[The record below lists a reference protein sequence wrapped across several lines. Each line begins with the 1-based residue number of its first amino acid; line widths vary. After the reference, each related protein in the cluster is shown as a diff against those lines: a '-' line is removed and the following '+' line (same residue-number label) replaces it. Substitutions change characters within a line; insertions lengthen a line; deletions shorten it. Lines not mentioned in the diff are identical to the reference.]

1 MLKEKRA
8 RDIEG
13 KAKKQR
19 EVLAGVSNT
28 APLNVQVRFQI
39 YSIMWHLKQ
48 KYHNT
53 ANPLSYVSKKVYEE
67 DLAKIN
73 AIEDK
78 IIAGGSDEA
87 RAREAVAEAKEYLSI
102 VAESKI
108 RDNRKC
114 RVF

>member
-8 RDIEG
+8 REIEG

-19 EVLAGVSNT
+19 ESLAGVSNT

-39 YSIMWHLKQ
+39 YSLMWHLKQ
-48 KYHNT
+48 RYHNT
-53 ANPLSYVSKKVYEE
+53 ANPLSYVSKKRYEE
-67 DLAKIN
+67 DLGKITAIEAKI
-73 AIEDK
+73 IT
-78 IIAGGSDEA
+78 GGSDEE
-87 RAREAVAEAKEYLSI
+87 RARKAVNEAKEYLSI
-102 VAESKI
+102 VAESRI